1 MKLRRTGKLLTK
13 GFRWLAQAAGQLKTG
28 EAIPREQVREPARPK
43 IERFKFIE
51 EIQNNLSFQSSTF
64 RDALKLA
71 ASTVLAGVIASAF
84 HLTRGY
90 WIPITVVVVLKPNF
104 GGTLHRAVQRIT
116 GPVAG
121 ALLAALI
128 LWFIHDPVWLLVILA
143 GISFATFTLRWAT
156 YVAFSMALTPMIMV
170 MLDLAHPG

>member
-1 MKLRRTGKLLTK
+1 MELRRTGELVAKE
-13 GFRWLAQAAGQLKTG
+13 FRWLAEPAGQLKTG

-64 RDALKLA
+64 RHALRLA
-71 ASTVLAGVIASAF
+71 ASTALAGVIASAF

-116 GPVAG
+116 GTVAG
-121 ALLAALI
+121 VLFSALVLRVIHHPVLF
-128 LWFIHDPVWLLVILA
+128 LFI
-143 GISFATFTLRWAT
+143 FLRLFFC
-156 YVAFSMALTPMIMV
+156 Y
-170 MLDLAHPG
+170 

>member
-1 MKLRRTGKLLTK
+1 M
-13 GFRWLAQAAGQLKTG
+13 FRWLAKTAGQLKTG

-64 RDALKLA
+64 RHALRLA
-71 ASTVLAGVIASAF
+71 ASTALAGVIASAF

-116 GPVAG
+116 GTVAG
-121 ALLAALI
+121 ALFAGLI
-128 LWFIHDPVWLLVILA
+128 LCVIPDPCWFLMIFGWIFFF
-143 GISFATFTLRWAT
+143 SFSLTCAN
-156 YVAFSMALTPMIMV
+156 YVAFSIVLTPQ
-170 MLDLAHPG
+170 L